1 VVANDSTVKA
11 GTYFEMTMKKHLRAQ
26 EIAQMN
32 RLPCLYLVDS
42 GGGYLPGQA
51 KGFADRDHFGRIFFN
66 QANLSSQGIP
76 QIAIVMGSCTAGG
89 AYIPAMCDESIIVKE
104 SGTIFLGGPP
114 LVKAATGEVVSAE
127 ELGGAAVHCKISGVC
142 DHFAENDE
150 HALELARQV
159 VGNLNWQTTRDY
171 RPERDYDEPL
181 FSLEDVGGII
191 PKDAKKT
198 FDVRKVVSL
207 SLPPLSPTP
216 PPPPLPRLHLR
227 SSLESLMAVASVS
240 SKLSMGRPS
249 SLASVASMA
258 WRWGSSPTMASFS
271 PSLL

>member
-1 VVANDSTVKA
+1 VVVANDSTVKA
-11 GTYFEMTMKKHLRAQ
+11 GTYFDMTMKKHLRAQ

-76 QIAIVMGSCTAGG
+76 QIAVVMGSCTAGG

-114 LVKAATGEVVSAE
+114 LVKAATGEIVSPE

-150 HALELARQV
+150 HALQLARQI
-159 VGNLNWQTTRDY
+159 VGNLNWKSTRGY
-171 RPERDYDEPL
+171 LPESGACDEPL

-191 PKDAKKT
+191 PRDAKKT
-198 FDVRKVVSL
+198 FDVRKVSCLSVSLCLSLYFSLSLTLCLCLSLSPSLSLCLSLSLSFSLSVSL
-207 SLPPLSPTP
+207 SLSICIPLFGQ
-216 PPPPLPRLHLR
+216 
-227 SSLESLMAVASVS
+227 A
-240 SKLSMGRPS
+240 
-249 SLASVASMA
+249 
-258 WRWGSSPTMASFS
+258 
-271 PSLL
+271 LLYIC